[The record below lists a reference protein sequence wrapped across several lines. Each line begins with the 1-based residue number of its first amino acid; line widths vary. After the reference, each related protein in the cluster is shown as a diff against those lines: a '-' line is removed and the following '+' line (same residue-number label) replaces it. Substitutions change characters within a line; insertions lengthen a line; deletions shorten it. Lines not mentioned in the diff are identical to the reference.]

1 MRGLSKCLNSLD
13 GQPYGN
19 GGKRFAACS
28 VTTPTFLEQASEP
41 LFLRSELWR
50 HVWILARWYMA
61 EGAPQCDTM
70 MKPKFQA
77 SQRASKQAMNK
88 VFISILKRN
97 DFNMPT
103 RGFSQSDCPCRAEP
117 RTTRLLSVHT
127 LSAYLLCHMKKIS
140 WQISIRVIII
150 YYDAKGQLSS
160 IPNYC

>member
-1 MRGLSKCLNSLD
+1 ML
-13 GQPYGN
+13 
-19 GGKRFAACS
+19 CS
-28 VTTPTFLEQASEP
+28 VFSDNANV
-41 LFLRSELWR
+41 F
-50 HVWILARWYMA
+50 
-61 EGAPQCDTM
+61 
-70 MKPKFQA
+70 
-77 SQRASKQAMNK
+77 RASKRAFFPLVGTLEACVDSRQMVYGWGGSTARYNDETEVSSKSASQQASNEQSYYIH
-88 VFISILKRN
+88 FKRN

-160 IPNYC
+160 IPNYCWQNQLSIKIKH